1 MKREIKNFLF
11 DNAILILLAIQ
22 IFSVYFSV
30 ALSSIAFGLWVGIWI
45 MQIMINKKLFLNNEI
60 KSELKF
66 INIFLLLFI
75 IIEVLSRIFAIFPDG
90 ALVTLKSFL
99 FFLIFYVSIIKIT
112 DRKVLYRIIL
122 AVINVASI
130 ISVYEL
136 VRYFLSLKD
145 MPQEINIVSDRI
157 GYFGYPISM
166 GEIKMLLV
174 MSVFPL
180 LFVKEKIFTSKILL
194 ISILLP
200 IFASMYLTQSRNVF
214 VAVFVCMLIYGI
226 FINKK
231 FLVIFV
237 VALVIFWFIIPARF
251 QNRISS
257 IINPE
262 YVTNNTRL
270 TMWNIGLKIFK
281 DHPLL
286 GVGDNEI
293 TQVYKMYKEPQF
305 NGEGSHLH
313 DNLIMILATTGIFG
327 FIFFACFFI
336 ALFIKQ
342 IKFYREITYETDKLL
357 IFGSI
362 LVMISFHISGV
373 FEWNFGD
380 WKVITIFLFLMSVP
394 FIIYNINTNLKQ
406 NNG

>member
-1 MKREIKNFLF
+1 
-11 DNAILILLAIQ
+11 
-22 IFSVYFSV
+22 
-30 ALSSIAFGLWVGIWI
+30 
-45 MQIMINKKLFLNNEI
+45 
-60 KSELKF
+60 
-66 INIFLLLFI
+66 
-75 IIEVLSRIFAIFPDG
+75 
-90 ALVTLKSFL
+90 
-99 FFLIFYVSIIKIT
+99 
-112 DRKVLYRIIL
+112 
-122 AVINVASI
+122 
-130 ISVYEL
+130 
-136 VRYFLSLKD
+136 
-145 MPQEINIVSDRI
+145 
-157 GYFGYPISM
+157 
-166 GEIKMLLV
+166 
-174 MSVFPL
+174 
-180 LFVKEKIFTSKILL
+180 
-194 ISILLP
+194 
-200 IFASMYLTQSRNVF
+200 
-214 VAVFVCMLIYGI
+214 
-226 FINKK
+226 
-231 FLVIFV
+231 
-237 VALVIFWFIIPARF
+237 
-251 QNRISS
+251 
-257 IINPE
+257 
-262 YVTNNTRL
+262 
-270 TMWNIGLKIFK
+270 MWNIGLKIFK